1 MTNGGG
7 IPASPPKADAVFD
20 GLSRAL
26 VPPVGVGGR
35 LQSFLSAWR
44 TLTSDAYVLSIVRDG
59 FSIAL
64 AGPLPGGAIR
74 RRTPPTGAPTH
85 QLLATEI
92 AALLKKGAIERVRD
106 HSHLCLSPVFIIP
119 KRSGNFRMIL
129 NLKRINT
136 FIPSA
141 SFRMETLSTILPL
154 LRPNDLAVSLDLRD
168 AYLHVPIH
176 PSSRDLLGFSV
187 NGKTYRY
194 RAMPFGLKPAPR
206 VFSRLVSEVAAYLR
220 GRGLRLFCYL
230 DDWLLVADSEQLL
243 AAQVLILVQTVQALG
258 FIINWDKSELS
269 PTHTPIFLG
278 AEIDLRN
285 QLARPSPDRIQKIR
299 RAAAALRRT
308 RRTSARKFLQF
319 VGYLAS
325 LVDVLPDCRL
335 FMRPFQHHLLRFYR
349 PSRDP
354 LSSQIP
360 IPAGIRLLLARWTDF
375 SFLSQGKPL
384 RVPQP
389 SITVTTDASLQGWGG
404 HCQGNM
410 VAGRWSHRAAIRH
423 INVLEFQAVQLSLQQ
438 FLPLLRGRTVLIRTD
453 NVTVAAYINKQGG
466 TRSTNLSSLAAQ
478 FWKWCRHRDIT
489 PVASYLPGQDNLI
502 ADFLSRGR
510 CLPSEWMLHP
520 EVMSLIQRTMGPLR
534 VDLFASALNHQLP
547 LYCSRVQDPGAWALD
562 AFSISWRGIQAYAF
576 PPIALIPRVLRK
588 IREDKAVVLLVAPY
602 WPRRPWFL
610 ELFDLLASR
619 PMSLPLRPD
628 LVIQPVSG
636 ILHQQPAS
644 LHLTAWPLSGNRP
657 DNLAFQTGQQN
668 LSCRATGT
676 PLGRSTIR
684 ALQPFR
690 SGASLGV

>member
-230 DDWLLVADSEQLL
+230 DDWLLVAGSEQLL

-278 AEIDLRN
+278 AEIDLQN

-335 FMRPFQHHLLRFYR
+335 FMRPFQHHLLRHYH

-354 LSSQIP
+354 LSTQIP

-375 SFLSQGKPL
+375 SFLSQGKLL

-410 VAGRWSHRAAIRH
+410 VAWRWSHTAAIRH

-453 NVTVAAYINKQGG
+453 NVMVAAYINKQGG
-466 TRSTNLSSLAAQ
+466 TRSTNLSS
-478 FWKWCRHRDIT
+478 FGT
-489 PVASYLPGQDNLI
+489 
-502 ADFLSRGR
+502 
-510 CLPSEWMLHP
+510 
-520 EVMSLIQRTMGPLR
+520 
-534 VDLFASALNHQLP
+534 
-547 LYCSRVQDPGAWALD
+547 
-562 AFSISWRGIQAYAF
+562 
-576 PPIALIPRVLRK
+576 VL
-588 IREDKAVVLLVAPY
+588 
-602 WPRRPWFL
+602 
-610 ELFDLLASR
+610 
-619 PMSLPLRPD
+619 
-628 LVIQPVSG
+628 
-636 ILHQQPAS
+636 
-644 LHLTAWPLSGNRP
+644 
-657 DNLAFQTGQQN
+657 
-668 LSCRATGT
+668 
-676 PLGRSTIR
+676 
-684 ALQPFR
+684 
-690 SGASLGV
+690 